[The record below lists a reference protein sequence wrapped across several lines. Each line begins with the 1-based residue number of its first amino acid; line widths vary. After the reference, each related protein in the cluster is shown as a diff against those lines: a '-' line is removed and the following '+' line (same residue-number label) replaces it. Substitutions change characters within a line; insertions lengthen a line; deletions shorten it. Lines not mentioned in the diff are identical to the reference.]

1 MAPSSGRGK
10 TTRKASKPR
19 RSSYTKKL
27 VKPNKINTQT
37 TSPVSEDLR
46 SEMDGLDHNGVDDIA
61 NASPCSTPK
70 AQRFRIPEID
80 TCPPAPKKQRSLPSN
95 CSLRRTPIAFF
106 APPDIE
112 LFFVCAF
119 RDISV

>member
-10 TTRKASKPR
+10 TTRKTSKSG

-27 VKPNKINTQT
+27 VKSNNFNTQT

-46 SEMDGLDHNGVDDIA
+46 SQMDGFDHSEGVDDMA
-61 NASPCSTPK
+61 TARPCSTPK
-70 AQRFRIPEID
+70 AKRFRIPEID
-80 TCPPAPKKQRSLPSN
+80 TCPPAPKKRRSLPSN
-95 CSLRRTPIAFF
+95 CPLRRTPIAFF

-112 LFFVCAF
+112 LLRLC
-119 RDISV
+119 I